1 MPGSFPLPIP
11 CRRAYDGWLN
21 RRDATAVV
29 LSGPRHSGL
38 ARCLARLTLRR
49 YESMRTLV
57 NRARTGPGRLILTAA
72 ATLALTGGSLSVA
85 ALTGA
90 TAASATPVHAAVT
103 GHPATAAHPAASR
116 SAVVVKERT
125 RGHFGKILVTV
136 SGKALYYQP
145 HGSCTAASG
154 CLAVWP
160 RLMMPAGKT
169 MPKGAN
175 CLGTARVGSRHRLQV
190 TYRKH
195 RLYTFASDMGTSV
208 TGNGVAG
215 FKVAKVLR
223 SC

>member
-1 MPGSFPLPIP
+1 
-11 CRRAYDGWLN
+11 
-21 RRDATAVV
+21 
-29 LSGPRHSGL
+29 
-38 ARCLARLTLRR
+38 
-49 YESMRTLV
+49 MRTLN
-57 NRARTGPGRLILTAA
+57 NRARTGSGRLILTAA

-90 TAASATPVHAAVT
+90 TAASATPVHPASTVHPAGT
-103 GHPATAAHPAASR
+103 EHPATAAHPAATR

-136 SGKALYYQP
+136 HGKALYYLP
-145 HGSCTAASG
+145 SGSCTAASG
-154 CLAVWP
+154 CLAAWP

-169 MPKGAN
+169 VPKGAN
-175 CLGTARVGSRHRLQV
+175 CLGTARVGSHHRLQV

-195 RLYTFASDMGTSV
+195 RLYTFVSDMGTSV
-208 TGNGVAG
+208 TGNNFMG